1 MFGTGAE
8 EERDSCLEL
17 VQRKKKEE
25 EERDSCLELVQ
36 RKEELDSCLELV
48 QRKSVTHVWDWS
60 RGRRKSVIRVWN
72 WSRGRGR
79 KRKSVIRPEVTL
91 RG

>member
-25 EERDSCLELVQ
+25 EER
-36 RKEELDSCLELV
+36 DSCLELV